1 MTAPTPASHEAPD
14 WSAQITDRFVETV
27 DRVREATTGPVLKV
41 ARGIVYG
48 FVIAV
53 TGVMLLVLII
63 VALVRVLDIVIPGDV
78 WSAYLALGLVSCL
91 AGAVAWR
98 RRTA

>member
-1 MTAPTPASHEAPD
+1 MTAPTPASQGTPE

-27 DRVREATTGPVLKV
+27 DRVREATTGPVLKA

-53 TGVMLLVLII
+53 TGVMLLVLLI
-63 VALVRVLDIVIPGDV
+63 VALVRVLDIAIPGEV
-78 WSAYLALGLVSCL
+78 WSAYLVLGLVSCL